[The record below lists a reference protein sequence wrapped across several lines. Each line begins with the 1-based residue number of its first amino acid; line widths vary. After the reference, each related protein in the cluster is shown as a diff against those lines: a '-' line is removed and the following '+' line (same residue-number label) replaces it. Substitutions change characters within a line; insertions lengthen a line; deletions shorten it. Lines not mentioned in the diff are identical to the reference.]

1 MYERVG
7 ESVIVVYESD
17 RCILMALKKTRN
29 LFLIAI
35 SEEKNRQ
42 PLDNRWTTLGR
53 PEDTQGTKEDQRRD
67 GGRLIDRFVKH
78 WHRVA
83 QNVVQWRSVGRANV
97 QRATF
102 NG

>member
-1 MYERVG
+1 MHFDGFEKDTKPFLNSNLRREEQTTVG
-7 ESVIVVYESD
+7 
-17 RCILMALKKTRN
+17 
-29 LFLIAI
+29 
-35 SEEKNRQ
+35 Q
-42 PLDNRWTTLGR
+42 PSGR

>member
-1 MYERVG
+1 
-7 ESVIVVYESD
+7 
-17 RCILMALKKTRN
+17 MALKKTQN

-42 PLDNRWTTLGR
+42 PLDNPLDAPRTHKEPR
-53 PEDTQGTKEDQRRD
+53 KTKDEME
-67 GGRLIDRFVKH
+67 GRLIDSFVKH

-83 QNVVQWRSVGRANV
+83 QNVVQWRSVERANV